1 MPSRQVRGTSFD
13 SVIIGSGH
21 NGLVAAAYLA
31 SAGHSVLVLE
41 RNSWIGGA
49 TASQKVFPDYEA
61 WLSRYSYLVSLFP
74 QTILDELGL
83 DFRTRR
89 RSTASFTPYVRADG
103 THSGL
108 LMSNIDQDVSRQS
121 VNELA
126 GNSREWEGYQRL
138 LALQSALAEIAWPSM
153 LHPLKSRNQF
163 RNSLANADQREAWSS
178 FVETPLGVA
187 IERHLENDVLR
198 GLVVTDGKIGVFA
211 DSHDESLIQN
221 RCFLYHVIGGGT
233 GEWKVPVGGMRSL
246 VDGLVEKCRSL
257 GVQFALQAPAS
268 GISTGETTHTVDFFD
283 DQTPCSVDA
292 KYVLVNAGPRTFARL
307 TGTEWTPQRTDEGS
321 VIKINM
327 LLKRLPRLRA
337 RGVNAEQ
344 AFAGSLHLD
353 EGYRYLQEA
362 HGRASGGQIPDPAP
376 GETYCHTLTDDSI
389 LSPELRARGFQTI
402 TLFGLEMP
410 YRLFDTPDH
419 DARKKR
425 VLELY
430 LQGLDRICDEPFLD
444 CLATDRAGNPCI
456 EIKSPQDI
464 EQEVDLDMG
473 NIFHNSLTWF
483 FADDED
489 QVGQWGVETEFPRIF
504 RAGSSAIRGGAVSG
518 IPGRCAAMAVLGKK

>member
-1 MPSRQVRGTSFD
+1 MPSRQVSGTSFD

-41 RNSWIGGA
+41 RNDWIGGA
-49 TASQKVFPDYEA
+49 TASQKVFPDYDA

-74 QTILDELGL
+74 QTIIDELGL

-89 RSTASFTPYVRADG
+89 RTTASFTPYIRPDG
-103 THSGL
+103 NHAGL
-108 LMSNIDQDVSRQS
+108 LLSNTDQEISRQS

-126 GNSREWEGYQRL
+126 GNTREWEGYQRL
-138 LALQSALAEIAWPSM
+138 LKLEAALADIAWPT
-153 LHPLKSRNQF
+153 LLQPLRTREQF
-163 RNSLANADQREAWSS
+163 RKSLATEDQREAWQS

-246 VDGLVEKCRSL
+246 VDGLVARCRSL
-257 GVQFALQAPAS
+257 GVQFATRAPATRIAI
-268 GISTGETTHTVDFFD
+268 GNNTHAVDFMD
-283 DQTPCSVDA
+283 DQSPCSVDTS
-292 KYVLVNAGPRTFARL
+292 YVLVNAGPRTFSRL
-307 TGTEWTPQRTDEGS
+307 TDTSWEPSRTDEGS

-337 RGVNAEQ
+337 RGVTPEQ

-353 EGYRYLQEA
+353 EGYQYLREA
-362 HGRASGGQIPDPAP
+362 NQMASRGQIPDPAP

-389 LSPELRARGFQTI
+389 LSPELRARGYQTI

-410 YRLFDTPDH
+410 YRLFATADH

-425 VLELY
+425 VLESY
-430 LQGLDRICDEPFLD
+430 LAGLDRICDEPFSD
-444 CLATDRAGNPCI
+444 CLALDRNGNPCI

-464 EQEVDLDMG
+464 EQEVDLDLG

-483 FADDED
+483 FTDDD
-489 QVGQWGVETEFPRIF
+489 SQAGTWGVETGIPRVF
-504 RAGSSAIRGGAVSG
+504 RAGASAFRGGAVSG
-518 IPGRCAAMAVLGKK
+518 IPGRCAAMAVLGKH